1 MIRGGCPSIIGE
13 RRRAFDDAATI
24 ETTVVV
30 RNLPRSGGRG
40 KESQMH
46 TPGPFPASVLRPPS
60 QSARCTCEH
69 WVHCD
74 CGCHGR
80 YCDPSE
86 NTCDIAFLPDEG
98 GLTVWGCPTCTPGEG
113 ALHYPR
119 VRADRLER
127 AARPR
132 AGDLTVGG
140 RGRMGALAT
149 RQRD

>member
-1 MIRGGCPSIIGE
+1 MIGGGCPSIMGV

-30 RNLPRSGGRG
+30 WNLPRSGGRG

-69 WVHCD
+69 WAHCD
-74 CGCHGR
+74 CACHGR

-113 ALHYPR
+113 ALALPR
-119 VRADRLER
+119 VRADRLEC
-127 AARPR
+127 AARTR
-132 AGDLTVGG
+132 AGDLNVGG